1 MVDDIVRNW
10 ILDGIESGGISAGGK
25 LPGAREIAA
34 RCGIS
39 FLMAQRAI
47 ASLVQDG
54 VLTCIPRRGAFVK
67 PGWEE
72 RLIANHLVLFSNTRE
87 WVPKLRERMR
97 AELPELRLCSGF
109 KRGMFEVRTTYTL
122 QRDRNQY
129 MDLAP
134 ILNRCFFGREE
145 FYEHPFQGFRESDG
159 RLFGIP
165 FDFSPRVLFC
175 NTRLLKY
182 YRIPLP
188 AEGWE
193 WGEFLEII
201 RRLRR
206 DLSDIEIL
214 NYTESPYWWM
224 NIFFRAGGRLL
235 EREAGRTCRFFLN
248 TPESIRALHALR
260 ELYQALRPERR
271 EEGNAQRF
279 SSGSQLFSIADRNYI
294 SAIRADGLTDWCTL
308 PLPRIPG
315 GKPLTAQ
322 ATDLICIRKEC
333 TDDSTA
339 EAFIRF
345 MLSESVQDILGSSKN
360 GIPILRKAAEKSF
373 ADGDERDAVFKK
385 EMFHVTSDYNI
396 DSSGITEI
404 IYYRIVK
411 LIRES
416 MPLEEAI
423 AEFSR
428 AVDLILT
435 TSNEMCKDAMWS

>member
-145 FYEHPFQGFRESDG
+145 F
-159 RLFGIP
+159 
-165 FDFSPRVLFC
+165 
-175 NTRLLKY
+175 
-182 YRIPLP
+182 
-188 AEGWE
+188 
-193 WGEFLEII
+193 
-201 RRLRR
+201 
-206 DLSDIEIL
+206 
-214 NYTESPYWWM
+214 
-224 NIFFRAGGRLL
+224 
-235 EREAGRTCRFFLN
+235 
-248 TPESIRALHALR
+248 
-260 ELYQALRPERR
+260 
-271 EEGNAQRF
+271 
-279 SSGSQLFSIADRNYI
+279 
-294 SAIRADGLTDWCTL
+294 
-308 PLPRIPG
+308 
-315 GKPLTAQ
+315 
-322 ATDLICIRKEC
+322 
-333 TDDSTA
+333 
-339 EAFIRF
+339 
-345 MLSESVQDILGSSKN
+345 
-360 GIPILRKAAEKSF
+360 
-373 ADGDERDAVFKK
+373 
-385 EMFHVTSDYNI
+385 
-396 DSSGITEI
+396 
-404 IYYRIVK
+404 
-411 LIRES
+411 
-416 MPLEEAI
+416 
-423 AEFSR
+423 
-428 AVDLILT
+428 
-435 TSNEMCKDAMWS
+435 

>member
-10 ILDGIESGGISAGGK
+10 ILDGIESGGLAAGSK
-25 LPGAREIAA
+25 LPGAREIAS

-54 VLTCIPRRGAFVK
+54 VLSCIPRRGAFVK

-72 RLIANHLVLFSNTRE
+72 RLIANHLVLFSNTRK
-87 WVPKLRERMR
+87 WIPKLRELMR
-97 AELPELRLCSGF
+97 TELPELRLCSGF
-109 KRGMFEVRTTYTL
+109 KRGMFEIRTTYTL

-134 ILNRCFFGREE
+134 VFNWCFPDKEL
-145 FYEHPFQGFRESDG
+145 FYSHPFQGFRESDG

-165 FDFSPRVLFC
+165 IDFSPRVLFC
-175 NTRLLKY
+175 NTRLLKRY
-182 YRIPLP
+182 GIPLP
-188 AEGWE
+188 PDGWE

-201 RRLRR
+201 RKFRR

-214 NYTESPYWWM
+214 NFTDSPYWWM
-224 NIFFRAGGRLL
+224 NIFFRAGGKLI
-235 EREAGRTCRFFLN
+235 EREAGRMHHLCLN
-248 TPESIRALHALR
+248 TPESIHALR
-260 ELYQALRPERR
+260 VLRELHQALRPERR
-271 EEGNAQRF
+271 EPGLSQKF
-279 SSGSQLFSIADRNYI
+279 SSGNQLFSISDRNYL
-294 SAIRADGLTDWCTL
+294 STIRAAQLTGWTTM

-322 ATDLICIRKEC
+322 ATDLICIRQEC
-333 TDDSTA
+333 TDDSSV
-339 EAFIRF
+339 EAFMRF
-345 MLSESVQDILGSSKN
+345 MLSENVQTILGDLKT
-360 GIPILRKAAEKSF
+360 GIPILREAAEKSF
-373 ADGDERDAVFKK
+373 ADGDEQDAVFKQ
-385 EMFHVTSDYNI
+385 EMYNVTPDYNI

-404 IYYRIVK
+404 IYYRLFK

-416 MPLEEAI
+416 TPLEEAV

-435 TSNEMCKDAMWS
+435 ADNEMHKDTMWR

>member
-193 WGEFLEII
+193 WGNFW
-201 RRLRR
+201 R
-206 DLSDIEIL
+206 S
-214 NYTESPYWWM
+214 S
-224 NIFFRAGGRLL
+224 AG
-235 EREAGRTCRFFLN
+235 
-248 TPESIRALHALR
+248 
-260 ELYQALRPERR
+260 
-271 EEGNAQRF
+271 
-279 SSGSQLFSIADRNYI
+279 
-294 SAIRADGLTDWCTL
+294 SA
-308 PLPRIPG
+308 
-315 GKPLTAQ
+315 
-322 ATDLICIRKEC
+322 
-333 TDDSTA
+333 
-339 EAFIRF
+339 
-345 MLSESVQDILGSSKN
+345 
-360 GIPILRKAAEKSF
+360 
-373 ADGDERDAVFKK
+373 
-385 EMFHVTSDYNI
+385 
-396 DSSGITEI
+396 
-404 IYYRIVK
+404 
-411 LIRES
+411 
-416 MPLEEAI
+416 AI
-423 AEFSR
+423 
-428 AVDLILT
+428 
-435 TSNEMCKDAMWS
+435 